1 MLLWIAAF
9 VADAAAVN
17 PNGIKTFLANGFS
30 TFLIKGNLVFD
41 NDPKS
46 LPKSPPNCPIL
57 CNWVFDD
64 FILAEQLFAKALRSL
79 ETCVLVNNNL
89 WGKLLSSLESSILFD
104 ERFKV
109 T

>member
-9 VADAAAVN
+9 VADAAAIN
-17 PNGIKTFLANGFS
+17 PNGIKTLLANGFS
-30 TFLIKGNLVFD
+30 TFPIKGNLVFD
-41 NDPKS
+41 NGPKS
-46 LPKSPPNCPIL
+46 LPKSRPNCPIL
-57 CNWVFDD
+57 YHWVFDY
-64 FILAEQLFAKALRSL
+64 FVLAEQLFAKALGSL

-89 WGKLLSSLESSILFD
+89 WGKLLSSLESPIMFD

>member
-17 PNGIKTFLANGFS
+17 PNGIKTLLANGFS
-30 TFLIKGNLVFD
+30 TFLIKGNLDFD
-41 NDPKS
+41 NGPKS